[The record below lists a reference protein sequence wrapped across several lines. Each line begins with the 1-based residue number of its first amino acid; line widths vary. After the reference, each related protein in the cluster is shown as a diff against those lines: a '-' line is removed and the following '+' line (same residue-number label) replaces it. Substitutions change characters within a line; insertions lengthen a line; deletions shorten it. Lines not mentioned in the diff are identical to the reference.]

1 MKMKRLFTLV
11 LSLMMILSLS
21 APASA
26 IDGENVYTKEEI
38 SSINE
43 VNVAKYA
50 KSFVET
56 IDSTADVTAGNVL
69 TMYSENENISGYCV
83 DILEDGYP
91 NGYVVV
97 KFSDNDPVVS
107 EFSLGENIRNPYA
120 KIMER
125 ANIETDAAIFYSVG
139 SNDYQVLDT
148 SRNVIA
154 LDNSTELVSE
164 KEFAVYKSAEKAM
177 KQAAVQTRSGAVVS
191 EFSLGENIRNPYAK
205 IMERANIETDA
216 AIFYSVGSNDYQVLD
231 TSRNVIALDNS
242 TELVSEKEFAVYKSA
257 EKAMKQAAVQTRSG
271 ADDGLNYS
279 DLDGWSVVSD
289 SYEGSVKDGKEHT
302 ITGAGNVSLWYCQDH
317 VENNNRTYACSV
329 VALCNLAK
337 YYRERGYDKISRSF
351 TTLYDT
357 MWEKAGTNSS
367 GTTSNG
373 NEAPAAKAFMEDLGY
388 SCSYDSYLFD
398 SYSDFTRD
406 LGNNKPCIFTYGA
419 KFGSK
424 SGGHAVLAVGYVETT
439 KYQYLRIADGW
450 NDYLRYINFNGYDYT
465 RKDGWSFS
473 VSK

>member
-97 KFSDNDPVVS
+97 KFSDN
-107 EFSLGENIRNPYA
+107 N
-120 KIMER
+120 
-125 ANIETDAAIFYSVG
+125 
-139 SNDYQVLDT
+139 
-148 SRNVIA
+148 
-154 LDNSTELVSE
+154 
-164 KEFAVYKSAEKAM
+164 
-177 KQAAVQTRSGAVVS
+177 
-191 EFSLGENIRNPYAK
+191 
-205 IMERANIETDA
+205 
-216 AIFYSVGSNDYQVLD
+216 
-231 TSRNVIALDNS
+231 
-242 TELVSEKEFAVYKSA
+242 
-257 EKAMKQAAVQTRSG
+257 
-271 ADDGLNYS
+271 
-279 DLDGWSVVSD
+279 
-289 SYEGSVKDGKEHT
+289 
-302 ITGAGNVSLWYCQDH
+302 
-317 VENNNRTYACSV
+317 
-329 VALCNLAK
+329 
-337 YYRERGYDKISRSF
+337 
-351 TTLYDT
+351 
-357 MWEKAGTNSS
+357 
-367 GTTSNG
+367 
-373 NEAPAAKAFMEDLGY
+373 
-388 SCSYDSYLFD
+388 
-398 SYSDFTRD
+398 
-406 LGNNKPCIFTYGA
+406 
-419 KFGSK
+419 
-424 SGGHAVLAVGYVETT
+424 
-439 KYQYLRIADGW
+439 GW

>member
-43 VNVAKYA
+43 V
-50 KSFVET
+50 
-56 IDSTADVTAGNVL
+56 
-69 TMYSENENISGYCV
+69 
-83 DILEDGYP
+83 
-91 NGYVVV
+91 
-97 KFSDNDPVVS
+97 
-107 EFSLGENIRNPYA
+107 
-120 KIMER
+120 
-125 ANIETDAAIFYSVG
+125 
-139 SNDYQVLDT
+139 
-148 SRNVIA
+148 
-154 LDNSTELVSE
+154 
-164 KEFAVYKSAEKAM
+164 
-177 KQAAVQTRSGAVVS
+177 
-191 EFSLGENIRNPYAK
+191 
-205 IMERANIETDA
+205 
-216 AIFYSVGSNDYQVLD
+216 
-231 TSRNVIALDNS
+231 
-242 TELVSEKEFAVYKSA
+242 
-257 EKAMKQAAVQTRSG
+257 
-271 ADDGLNYS
+271 
-279 DLDGWSVVSD
+279 
-289 SYEGSVKDGKEHT
+289 
-302 ITGAGNVSLWYCQDH
+302 
-317 VENNNRTYACSV
+317 
-329 VALCNLAK
+329 
-337 YYRERGYDKISRSF
+337 
-351 TTLYDT
+351 T

-367 GTTSNG
+367 GNTSNG

-398 SYSDFTRD
+398 NYSDFTRD

-419 KFGSK
+419 KFGAK

>member
-97 KFSDNDPVVS
+97 KFSDNNPVVS

-154 LDNSTELVSE
+154 LDNSTELVS
-164 KEFAVYKSAEKAM
+164 K
-177 KQAAVQTRSGAVVS
+177 
-191 EFSLGENIRNPYAK
+191 
-205 IMERANIETDA
+205 
-216 AIFYSVGSNDYQVLD
+216 
-231 TSRNVIALDNS
+231 
-242 TELVSEKEFAVYKSA
+242 KEFAVYKSA

-289 SYEGSVKDGKEHT
+289 SYEGSVKNGKEHT

-317 VENNNRTYACSV
+317 VENNNKTYACSV

-398 SYSDFTRD
+398 NYSDFTRD

-419 KFGSK
+419 KFGAK

-439 KYQYLRIADGW
+439 KYQYLQIADGW

>member
-26 IDGENVYTKEEI
+26 IDGEKVYTKEEI

-177 KQAAVQTRSGAVVS
+177 KQAAVQTRSGA
-191 EFSLGENIRNPYAK
+191 
-205 IMERANIETDA
+205 
-216 AIFYSVGSNDYQVLD
+216 
-231 TSRNVIALDNS
+231 
-242 TELVSEKEFAVYKSA
+242 
-257 EKAMKQAAVQTRSG
+257 
-271 ADDGLNYS
+271 DDGLNYS

-289 SYEGSVKDGKEHT
+289 SYEGSVKNGKEHT

-398 SYSDFTRD
+398 NYSDFTRD